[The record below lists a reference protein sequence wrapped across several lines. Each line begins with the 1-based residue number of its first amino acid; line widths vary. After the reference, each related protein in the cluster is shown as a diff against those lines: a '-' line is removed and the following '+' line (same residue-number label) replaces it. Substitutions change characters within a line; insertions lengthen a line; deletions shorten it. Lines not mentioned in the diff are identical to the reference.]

1 MLQAEYRIDKRQIA
15 SSFAGAASSYDA
27 HAALQREVAD
37 SLLAQLQPDPAVTRV
52 LDLGSGTGYCS
63 RHLQARF
70 PNAEIYSLDIATAML
85 RYARQHHVG
94 ENINEHF
101 ICADAENLPF
111 KAQGFDLVFSS
122 LAIQWCQNFPALFA
136 ELKRVLKPGGI
147 VCLSTFGPGTLQELE
162 QAWQQID
169 GSIHV
174 NHFHSERD
182 LEAALE
188 ENAFQRVQIKL
199 ESRVRYYQGLSSLKT
214 ELKAIGAR
222 NMNAGRVRG
231 LSGRKKIQK
240 LRQAF
245 EQHADA
251 GRGIP
256 VTYQVQFVMARS

>member
-37 SLLAQLQPDPAVTRV
+37 SLLAQLRPDPAVTRV

-63 RHLQARF
+63 RQLQNRF

-85 RYARQHHVG
+85 EYARQHHAR

-101 ICADAENLPF
+101 VCADAENLPF
-111 KAQGFDLVFSS
+111 KPQRFDLVFSS
-122 LAIQWCQNFPALFA
+122 LAIQWCQNFSALFA
-136 ELKRVLKPGGI
+136 EMKRVLKPGGG

-174 NHFHSERD
+174 NHFHSGQD
-182 LEAALE
+182 LEAALKE
-188 ENAFQRVQIKL
+188 SAFQQVQINL
-199 ESRVRYYQGLSSLKT
+199 EPKVRYYPGLSSLKT
-214 ELKAIGAR
+214 ELKSIGAR
-222 NMNAGRVRG
+222 NMNAGRIRG
-231 LSGRKKIQK
+231 LSGRKKIQQ

-251 GRGIP
+251 RQGIP